1 MDLQAAGQALRELR
15 EARGWSRKTLE
26 AISSV
31 SESAIRNYEE
41 GKRQGEDFT
50 PNRGRLK
57 ELAKAFGWPDGYD
70 ILRNFGET
78 EMARQYEKEAL
89 NDPDE
94 LVLGNLTPEE
104 RDVVRE
110 INRLIV
116 SLVTADR

>member
-15 EARGWSRKTLE
+15 DARGWSRKTLE
-26 AISSV
+26 AISTV

-50 PNRGRLK
+50 PNKSRLK
-57 ELAKAFGWPDGYD
+57 DVAKAFGWPDGYE
-70 ILRNFGET
+70 ILRNFGEM
-78 EMARQYEKEAL
+78 EMARQFEKEAL
-89 NDPDE
+89 SDPDE
-94 LVLGNLTPEE
+94 LILGNLSPEE

>member
-15 EARGWSRKTLE
+15 EARGWSRKALE
-26 AISSV
+26 SISTV
-31 SESAIRNYEE
+31 SESTIRNYEE
-41 GKRQGEDFT
+41 GKRMGGDFT

-57 ELAKAFGWPDGYD
+57 DLAKAFGWPDGCE

-78 EMARQYEKEAL
+78 DMARQFEREAL
-89 NDPDE
+89 SDPDE
-94 LVLGNLTPEE
+94 LILGNLSPDE